1 MQKEERK
8 YDLIKFEDGEFSLD
22 VRVEPNDDTVW
33 LTQDEIAQLFGVNV
47 PAISKH
53 ISNILNDGE
62 LNTSTIS
69 VLEKVQVEGNRV
81 IKRNVKYF
89 NLDMIISVGYR
100 INSKIAVKFRQWA
113 NSILKEFLLKGHVI
127 NEERCL
133 SCSTNLISLENK
145 YNALESRMNNAEE
158 IIFGKN
164 AEIIFEGEIFE
175 PYTLIRKL
183 FFLAKQE
190 LIIIDNYADDFLLT
204 MLKDVEVKTTII
216 TSPSSYLNN
225 KEVPSNITII
235 HTNIFHDRYIIVDD
249 LVYILGTSINSI
261 GKKRFSIIKVES
273 FNKNEILKRVH
284 KHAK

>member
-1 MQKEERK
+1 MQNEEKK
-8 YDLIKFEDGEFSLD
+8 YDLIKFKDGEFSLD
-22 VRVEPNDDTVW
+22 VRVEQNDDTVW

-89 NLDMIISVGYR
+89 NLDMIISVEYR

-145 YNALESRMNNAEE
+145 YNALESKMNNAEE
-158 IIFGKN
+158 IIYSKN
-164 AEIIFEGEIFE
+164 AKIIFEGEIVE

-183 FFLAKQE
+183 FFLAKKE
-190 LIIIDNYADDFLLT
+190 LIIIDNYADDFLLS
-204 MLKDVEVKTTII
+204 MLKDVQVKITII
-216 TSPSSYLNN
+216 TSPSSYLDN
-225 KEVPSNITII
+225 KNVPSNISVI
-235 HTNIFHDRYIIVDD
+235 HTNVFHDRYIIADD
-249 LVYILGTSINSI
+249 LIYMLGSSINGI
-261 GKKRFSIIKVES
+261 GKKRFSIIKVEDNS
-273 FNKNEILKRVH
+273 KDELLSKIK
-284 KHAK
+284 